1 MTRLTAVA
9 SALIATTLL
18 LGTAAVAAPDGV
30 PNINVQPSCQAEAD
44 GIIGLKQD
52 IDTCL
57 KIESNVR
64 DQLVERWND
73 FAAADR
79 VSCGHLTTMSG
90 GGTYTELLTCL
101 EMKRDA
107 AKLPK
112 EGVGSTVGGA
122 VVR

>member
-1 MTRLTAVA
+1 MTRLIPT
-9 SALIATTLL
+9 LIATTLL
-18 LGTAAVAAPDGV
+18 IGTVTVAAAESV
-30 PNINVQPSCQAEAD
+30 PTINVQPSCRSEAE

-57 KIESNVR
+57 KIEQNVR
-64 DQLVERWND
+64 DVLVKQWDE
-73 FAAADR
+73 FVPADR
-79 VSCGHLTTMSG
+79 ASCVRLTTMSG
-90 GGTYTELLTCL
+90 AGTYTELLTCL

-112 EGVGSTVGGA
+112 EGIGVTVGGQ